1 MEKTV
6 KQAYDEMCSLLYSM
20 LLSNCPVDTGNMITH
35 IRMDND
41 GTICKI
47 TIDTIPYS
55 KAPKALKIRKKKYG
69 PASVE
74 KEVEYAGYTE
84 YNKGKNKNYSWLRRR
99 SILASAKIVGD
110 KVRCEID
117 V

>member
-6 KQAYDEMCSLLYSM
+6 KQVYDEYCNLLYM
-20 LLSNCPVDTGNMITH
+20 LLLSNCPVDTGNMITH

-41 GTICKI
+41 GTTCKI
-47 TIDTIPYS
+47 VIDTIPYN
-55 KAPKALKIRKKKYG
+55 KAPQALKIRKKKYG
-69 PASVE
+69 PASI
-74 KEVEYAGYTE
+74 KREVEYAGYTE
-84 YNKGKNKNYSWLRRR
+84 YNEGKNKNKSWVRRR
-99 SILASAKIVGD
+99 CILAGAEAVAD